1 MSAFGGKADMAFAL
15 QMSAFDPKRKWC
27 PKRRLIYR
35 DEPAN
40 TAVCQNF
47 LHSNVMKSPSAFWG
61 TRTRRGFHLPERTQR
76 YTHAARHPGYDLIQ
90 LRVRPQLRSGCWV
103 SPLHRSSPSP
113 SSFQLSPTKRGPLPR
128 R

>member
-1 MSAFGGKADMAFAL
+1 MHCKCPLSGVKRTWRLHCEMSAY
-15 QMSAFDPKRKWC
+15 DPKRKWC

-76 YTHAARHPGYDLIQ
+76 YTHAARHPGYDLISYE
-90 LRVRPQLRSGCWV
+90 LGRSCEADAG
-103 SPLHRSSPSP
+103 
-113 SSFQLSPTKRGPLPR
+113 
-128 R
+128 

>member
-1 MSAFGGKADMAFAL
+1 MANGTQCPL
-15 QMSAFDPKRKWC
+15 SGVKRPWRLHCEMSAFDPKRKWC

-76 YTHAARHPGYDLIQ
+76 YTHAARHPGYDLISYE
-90 LRVRPQLRSGCWV
+90 LGRSCEADAG
-103 SPLHRSSPSP
+103 
-113 SSFQLSPTKRGPLPR
+113 
-128 R
+128 